1 VGEGNSGQK
10 DSGQLPE
17 KKFYFCLFAFLLLL
31 YLMTLSVRAVTLG
44 GIRLS
49 DRSPAPILL
58 AAVPRVQQFA
68 LLKGLSHTP
77 HRRTE
82 SSKLSPHLMHYISR
96 R

>member
-1 VGEGNSGQK
+1 MGEGNSGQK

-58 AAVPRVQQFA
+58 AAVPRVQQFRTF
-68 LLKGLSHTP
+68 KRVVDI
-77 HRRTE
+77 RRTAE
-82 SSKLSPHLMHYISR
+82 PSRQSSAR
-96 R
+96 T